1 MIGNDVVDLR
11 DPESRS
17 ESLHPRFDT
26 RVFSESERATIG
38 EADDSERVRWKLWAA
53 KEAAYKLVR
62 KLAPTTVF
70 SPQLFQVTPSGDTG
84 ATVDH
89 EVSRCTV
96 RYSENDGALHAVATS
111 RVVDPST
118 VLSDWRRL
126 DAGEIASG
134 DPDAPSRAVR
144 ELLCERLAE
153 RLGVAISELEVRR
166 QGRVPFLFVSG
177 QRAPVDLSLSHHG
190 DWLGFACELEPGVP
204 EALIR

>member
-1 MIGNDVVDLR
+1 MVGNDIVDLR

-26 RVFSESERATIG
+26 RVFSESERAVIG

-53 KEAAYKLVR
+53 KEAAYKLAR
-62 KLAPTTVF
+62 KLAPPTVF
-70 SPQLFQVTPSGDTG
+70 SPRLYQVTPSGDNG

-89 EVSRCTV
+89 EASCCTV
-96 RYSENDGALHAVATS
+96 RYTENDGALHAVATS
-111 RVVDPST
+111 RVVEPSA

-126 DAGEIASG
+126 RPGEIASG
-134 DPDAPSRAVR
+134 DPNAPSRAVR
-144 ELLCERLAE
+144 ELLCEQIAE

-177 QRAPVDLSLSHHG
+177 QPARVDLSLSHHG
-190 DWLGFACELEPGVP
+190 DWLGFACELEPAVP
-204 EALIR
+204 GALVR